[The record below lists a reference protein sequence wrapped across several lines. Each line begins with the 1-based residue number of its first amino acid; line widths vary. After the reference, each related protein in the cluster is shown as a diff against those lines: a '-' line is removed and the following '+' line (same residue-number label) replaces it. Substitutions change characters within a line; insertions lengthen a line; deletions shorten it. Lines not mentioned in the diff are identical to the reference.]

1 MKKNEEREKKLKWT
15 SKIHW
20 LSVIMTL
27 AFLVIFSNFTF
38 GQELKT
44 VSGKVKDQSGQ
55 SLPGVSVVVKG
66 TTTGI
71 ITDGDGNFN
80 LKVKASDKSLIF
92 SFVGMKSQEILVS
105 GNTTINVT
113 LVEDAIGIDEVVA
126 IGYGTQQK
134 KDITGSIAS
143 VNMGDALKQ
152 PVQNSF
158 QSLLEGRVAGL
169 QISSLSGAPGARV
182 DVNIRGSSS
191 LSAGTDPLYVI
202 DGIQTGGGSRDYND
216 GSQGASF
223 LPRVNPMSLLN
234 PQDIESIQVLKDASA
249 SAIYGARGAN
259 GVIIITTKRAKTG
272 QEARFNLSSSYGVQ
286 SMSNTLDLMNGSE
299 HAAFLN
305 EYMVNKGLAAPF
317 SATDISTIGEGTNW
331 QKEVF
336 KSAPVQSHQ
345 LSVTGSSGGTNY
357 YLSGS
362 LLDQEGIALNS
373 GLKRYT
379 FRSNIDQRMGEKFK
393 LVSSFTYSRSINK
406 IAQDAGLDQNYMTA
420 LQRTYSASSTIAVKD
435 ANGNYIRTWNGA
447 NKSEN
452 PVESLE
458 VTKSNVVGDNL
469 LGNLALDYNI
479 LKGLVFKTAVSMDI
493 NNRSSELFFPVLSTY
508 LGGLKNGWGFISNKR
523 STSIVY
529 DNTLTYTRVA
539 GDHNLSAMVGST
551 AQKYN
556 DFQSYMEGSNFPS
569 SFVNI
574 NGIGSASGVPVISSS
589 TIETGLVGFIGRL
602 NYQYKDRYL
611 FTASLRRDGASVFA
625 SGNKWGNFPS
635 FSAGWRL
642 SEEPFMKK
650 IEVIND
656 FKLRAGYGIT
666 GNAAIGPYQS
676 FAQMVYRDQYIFS
689 NTLYTGLTQSTL
701 ANPDLKWEE
710 TIQSNIGMDL
720 AMWQSAVRLTV
731 DYFDKK
737 TSNMLF
743 LITLPQNSGFSSG
756 IYNTGSV
763 QNKGVEITLGANLLA
778 KRKFNWNSE
787 ISFTSL
793 RNKVVSLGNST
804 ESYFNSYS
812 EFFQGTA
819 RIVREGQ
826 PFGAFF
832 GYINDG
838 VWHTQAE
845 IDAATA
851 AGFATAGLKPGYA
864 KYRDTN
870 DDKKID
876 ANDRVIIGKPYAD
889 YTFGFSNNFSYKNF
903 TLSIFVRGEMGKDV
917 MNGASAEIMNP
928 GYNGSNKLRDLL
940 NRWTPTNT
948 GSDIPSAGFGNYLSP
963 SSSLIEDGSFVK
975 IQNIQ
980 LAYNLAKFP
989 TWLKSAQVYVS
1000 GQNLYTFTKYKGI
1013 DPAAIGASGIDM
1025 GAYPSSTTFV
1035 MGINLGF

>member
-1 MKKNEEREKKLKWT
+1 MKKKFNFGRLHYQICLRLLILFLCFCLTGKTNAQNT
-15 SKIHW
+15 S
-20 LSVIMTL
+20 
-27 AFLVIFSNFTF
+27 N
-38 GQELKT
+38 T
-44 VSGKVKDQSGQ
+44 VSGLITDRQGNQ
-55 SLPGVSVVVKG
+55 LPGVTVVEEG
-66 TTTGI
+66 TTNGT
-71 ITDGDGNFN
+71 ITNNDGFYTI
-80 LKVKASDKSLIF
+80 KVSGKSTLIF
-92 SFVGMKSQEILVS
+92 SFVGMTSQRIPV
-105 GNTTINVT
+105 NQRTKINVVLNEET
-113 LVEDAIGIDEVVA
+113 IGLEEVVA
-126 IGYGTQQK
+126 IGYGTQLK
-134 KDITGSIAS
+134 KDITGAIAS
-143 VNMGDALKQ
+143 VNMGNVMKQ

-169 QISSLSGAPGARV
+169 QISSISGAPGARV

-202 DGIQTGGGSRDYND
+202 DGIQTGGGSRDFND
-216 GSQGASF
+216 GSQGASY

-234 PQDIESIQVLKDASA
+234 PQDIESIQVLKDASS

-272 QEARFNLSSSYGVQ
+272 QEPRINLSSSYGMQ
-286 SMSNTLDLMNGSE
+286 SMSNTLNLMNGGE
-299 HAAFLN
+299 HAEFLN

-317 SATDISTIGEGTNW
+317 TATDISTIGEGTNW

-345 LSVTGSSGGTNY
+345 LSVTGSSGATNY
-357 YLSGS
+357 FLSGS

-379 FRSNIDQRMGEKFK
+379 FRSNIEQRLGEKFK
-393 LVSSFTYSRSINK
+393 LTSSFTYSRSINK
-406 IAQDAGLDQNYMTA
+406 LGQDAGLDPNYTTA
-420 LQRTYSASSTIAVKD
+420 LQRIYSASPTIALKD
-435 ANGNYIRTWNGA
+435 AAGNYIRTWNGA

-469 LGNLALDYNI
+469 LGNLSVDYAI

-508 LGGLKNGWGFISNKR
+508 IGGLKNGWGFISNKR

-529 DNTLTYTRVA
+529 DNTVTYSRII
-539 GDHNLSAMVGST
+539 GDHNMSAMAGST

-569 SFVNI
+569 NFISTNS
-574 NGIGSASGVPVISSS
+574 IGSASGVPIISSG

-602 NYQYKDRYL
+602 NYQYKEKYL
-611 FTASLRRDGASVFA
+611 LTGSLRRDGASVFA
-625 SGNKWGNFPS
+625 QENKWGNFPS
-635 FSAGWRL
+635 FSAGWRV
-642 SEEPFMKK
+642 SQEPFMAK
-650 IEVIND
+650 IKVIND
-656 FKLRAGYGIT
+656 LKIRAGYGIT

-676 FAQMVYRDQYIFS
+676 FAQMVYRDQYIFN
-689 NTLYTGLTQSTL
+689 NTLYTGVTQSTL
-701 ANPDLKWEE
+701 ANSELGWEE
-710 TIQSNIGMDL
+710 TIQSNIGLDL
-720 AMWQSAVRLTV
+720 AMWQSAVRLTL

-737 TSNMLF
+737 TSDMLF
-743 LITLPQNSGFSSG
+743 VVTLPQNSGFGSG
-756 IYNTGSV
+756 LFNTGSV
-763 QNKGVEITLGANLLA
+763 QNKGVEISFSANLFA

-804 ESYFNSYS
+804 ESYFGGYS
-812 EFFQGTA
+812 EFFQGAA
-819 RIVREGQ
+819 RIVREGE

-832 GYINDG
+832 GYISDG
-838 VWHTQAE
+838 VWHTQEE

-851 AGFATAGLKPGYA
+851 AGFTTAGLKPGYA

-889 YTFGFSNNFSYKNF
+889 YTFGLSNNFSYKSF
-903 TLSIFVRGEMGKDV
+903 TLSIFIRGEMGKDV
-917 MNGASAEIMNP
+917 INGASAEIMNP
-928 GYNGSNKLRDLL
+928 GFNGSNKLGELL

-948 GSDIPSAGFGNYLSP
+948 SSDIPSAGFGNYLSP

-989 TWLKSAQVYVS
+989 TWLKSAQIYVS
-1000 GQNLYTFTKYKGI
+1000 GQNLHTFTKYKGI

-1025 GAYPSSTTFV
+1025 GAYPTSTTFV